1 MIRNN
6 VSPLFAICT
15 SSHFLCCHSNM
26 TTTTSTTLPATS
38 DTKNV
43 GPRTSL
49 DHKISA
55 TMSVLEC
62 IDKMELL
69 STFLDALAAKLL
81 SPTSRKEA
89 TAISRDLKD
98 AAKVNLTL
106 ALTIKA
112 NAQKYAL
119 VGNLLYVHNRF
130 VDVRLLLGCF
140 WLLLRFLNPNSPPRQ
155 ATVVHEGR

>member
-1 MIRNN
+1 
-6 VSPLFAICT
+6 
-15 SSHFLCCHSNM
+15 
-26 TTTTSTTLPATS
+26 
-38 DTKNV
+38 
-43 GPRTSL
+43 
-49 DHKISA
+49 
-55 TMSVLEC
+55 MSVLEC

-112 NAQKYAL
+112 NAQKCAP
-119 VGNLLYVHNRF
+119 VGNLLYVHNRKAVAKRGILSARQSVLLHRREDSECSSSEAIANKIASPSCPTKWASVFSHRF

-155 ATVVHEGR
+155 ATVVNEGR

>member
-6 VSPLFAICT
+6 VSPLFAICA

-38 DTKNV
+38 DAKNV

-69 STFLDALAAKLL
+69 STFLDGLGEKLL

-106 ALTIKA
+106 ALSTRPPRPL
-112 NAQKYAL
+112 AQRKG
-119 VGNLLYVHNRF
+119 VSVVPSF
-130 VDVRLLLGCF
+130 CWCSTPPRLLLAPPP
-140 WLLLRFLNPNSPPRQ
+140 LRYSKFSASSSHCGQ
-155 ATVVHEGR
+155 W